1 MLFYLV
7 KVILSALIIV
17 LVSEISKRSSLMG
30 ALLASLPLT
39 SLLAILWIYIETKN
53 TETIRALSLNVFW
66 LVLPSLLFFLALPF
80 FLKIKVPFSLSLIF
94 SSSLTI
100 AGYMI
105 MIHVMKKMQ

>member
-1 MLFYLV
+1 MLFYLI

-80 FLKIKVPFSLSLIF
+80 FIKVKIPFFISLLL
-94 SSSLTI
+94 SSSLTV
-100 AGYMI
+100 AGYLI
-105 MIHVMKKMQ
+105 MVHVMKKMP

>member
-80 FLKIKVPFSLSLIF
+80 FIKVKIPFFMSLFL
-94 SSSLTI
+94 SSSLTV
-100 AGYMI
+100 AGYLI
-105 MIHVMKKMQ
+105 MVHVMKKMQ

>member
-80 FLKIKVPFSLSLIF
+80 LIKVKIPFFMSLFL
-94 SSSLTI
+94 SSSLTV
-100 AGYMI
+100 AGYLI
-105 MIHVMKKMQ
+105 MVHVMKKMQ